1 VIGYAN
7 LGQNSPAIRPAV
19 EWPGQALAA
28 GVAVS
33 GPPAEWVLSTW
44 LVEPPL
50 LAAASG
56 LIWCFSM
63 EGIGI
68 FG

>member
-1 VIGYAN
+1 
-7 LGQNSPAIRPAV
+7 
-19 EWPGQALAA
+19 
-28 GVAVS
+28 
-33 GPPAEWVLSTW
+33 VLSTW